1 MAILTFPRAR
11 TVAFSGT
18 TPAQNSTT
26 AVVVPLPQPHPAAPD
41 HSPHHVMARPDSCP
55 YTTTAPPGVNVNRL
69 RMARQW
75 SIYALA
81 DACRPPLSASA
92 ISRIERNEGYTSD
105 SLHRVASALNVPVE
119 ALFYPPEIAAYS
131 RLPPDLRQRLADTI
145 QDTAAAYDTRR
156 RLPPKP

>member
-1 MAILTFPRAR
+1 
-11 TVAFSGT
+11 
-18 TPAQNSTT
+18 
-26 AVVVPLPQPHPAAPD
+26 
-41 HSPHHVMARPDSCP
+41 MARPDSCP
-55 YTTTAPPGVNVNRL
+55 YTTSPPGANIQRL
-69 RMARQW
+69 RLARNW
-75 SIYALA
+75 SIYRLA
-81 DACRPPLSASA
+81 DACNPPMSHSA

-105 SLHRVASALNVPVE
+105 SLHRVASALNVPIE